1 MNIAETFRVAIQSL
15 TSNKMRSALTM
26 LGMIIGVGAV
36 IALMSIG
43 RGAQE
48 SVDAQI
54 NGMGTNLLFI
64 TPGATQTGGVR
75 SAAGTEPTLTLEDA
89 DAISALGAIPEV
101 AAVTAEGDF
110 FGQVIAGGNN
120 VNTRIAGV
128 TPDYGTV
135 RNWSVSDGQFITQQ
149 QMDAKSLVALLGSN
163 VAANLFPD
171 GNAVGQTINVGFS
184 NNRRVRFQVV
194 GVLESKGA
202 QAMGGNQ
209 DDQMVIPLTTL
220 QQKVQVQRTNQG
232 GHNVNTIYVQLTSS
246 DKSVTAA
253 ALQDI
258 GALLDQRHH
267 VVQDDFTIR
276 SQDDLLAT
284 ANQVTGVM
292 TLLLGAIAG
301 ISLVVGGIG
310 IMNIM
315 LVSVTERTRE
325 IGIRKAVGARKKDI
339 LVQFL
344 VEAVVVSV
352 VGGAIGV
359 AIGAA
364 IAHVVSGI
372 NFGGQAIHAVVAPD
386 AVVLAFGVSAAIGI
400 FFGIYPA
407 NRAASLNPIDALRYE

>member
-1 MNIAETFRVAIQSL
+1 MNISETFRVALQSL
-15 TSNKMRSALTM
+15 TANKMRSALTM

-36 IALMSIG
+36 ISLMAVG
-43 RGAQE
+43 QGAQA
-48 SVDAQI
+48 SVDQQI
-54 NGMGTNLLFI
+54 NGMGSNLLFV

-75 SAAGTEPTLTLEDA
+75 SAAGTAPTLTLEDA
-89 DAISALGAIPEV
+89 QAVAQPGAIPEV
-101 AAVTAEGDF
+101 ADVAPEADF

-128 TPDYGTV
+128 TPDYENV
-135 RNWSVSDGQFITQQ
+135 RNWHVSDGQFITQAQ
-149 QMDAKSLVALLGSN
+149 VDGASPVALLGSN
-163 VAANLFPD
+163 VAAELFPN
-171 GNAVGQTINVGFS
+171 GGAVGQEISVGFA
-184 NNRRVRFQVV
+184 NNQRLRFQVV
-194 GVLESKGA
+194 GVLQSKGA
-202 QAMGGNQ
+202 QALGNQ
-209 DDQMVIPLTTL
+209 DDQMLIPITTL
-220 QQKVQVQRTNQG
+220 QSKVQSQRTTSG
-232 GHNVNTIYVQLTSS
+232 GHNVNTIYVQLTSP
-246 DKSVTAA
+246 DQTTLNNAV
-253 ALQDI
+253 QEI

-276 SQDDLLAT
+276 SQNDLLAA

-325 IGIRKAVGARKKDI
+325 IGIRKAIGAKKRDI

-359 AIGAA
+359 ALGSGL
-364 IAHVVSGI
+364 AHFITGI
-372 NFGGQAIHAVVAPD
+372 NFGGQTIQATVSLSSVL
-386 AVVLAFGVSAAIGI
+386 LAFGVSAAIGI

>member
-1 MNIAETFRVAIQSL
+1 MNVAETFRVALQSL

-43 RGAQE
+43 RGAQA

-54 NGMGTNLLFI
+54 KGMGTNLLFI

-75 SAAGTEPTLTLEDA
+75 SAAGTDPTLTLEDA
-89 DAISALGAIPEV
+89 QAIGQPGAVSGVEGV
-101 AAVTAEGDF
+101 APEGDF

-128 TPDYGTV
+128 TPAYETV
-135 RNWSVSDGQFITQQ
+135 RNWTVSDGQFITQEQ
-149 QMDAKSLVALLGSN
+149 LDSKSLVALLGSN

-171 GNAVGQTINVGFS
+171 GNALGQTINVGFS
-184 NNRRVRFQVV
+184 NNRRLKFLVV
-194 GVLESKGA
+194 GILESKGA
-202 QAMGGNQ
+202 QALGNQ
-209 DDQMVIPLTTL
+209 DDQMLIPLTTL
-220 QQKVQVQRTNQG
+220 QSKVQSQRTNSG
-232 GHNVNTIYVQLTSS
+232 GHNVNTIYVQMTSS
-246 DKSVTAA
+246 EQTVTNA

-267 VVQDDFTIR
+267 VFQDDFTIR

-284 ANQVTGVM
+284 ANQITGVM
-292 TLLLGAIAG
+292 TLLLGSIAG

-325 IGIRKAVGARKKDI
+325 IGIRKAVGAKKRDI

-359 AIGAA
+359 AIGAT
-364 IAHVVSGI
+364 IAHVISGI
-372 NFGGQAIHAVVAPD
+372 NFGGQTIQAVVAPD
-386 AVVLAFGVSAAIGI
+386 SVLMAFGVSAAIGI

-407 NRAASLNPIDALRYE
+407 NRAAALNPIDALRYE